1 MRKLLHSGRSVC
13 YRSRMSLWWQRGIIY
28 QVYPRSFM
36 DASGDGVGD
45 LPGVLS
51 RLDYLSALGV
61 DALWLSPI
69 YPSPMKDFGYDVAD
83 YTAVDPLFG
92 TLEDFDRL
100 VRAAHARSL
109 KLILD
114 FVPNHSSD
122 EHPWFK
128 AARRSRDDPKRDW
141 YLWRDPAPD
150 GGPPNN
156 WLSCFGG
163 SAWTYDPHTAQYY
176 YHAFLPG
183 QPDLNWR
190 NPQLAEAMLG
200 VLRFWLERGVDGFRV
215 DVLWHLVKHADFPD
229 SPPNPAWRAGMDPYQ
244 ALVPLHTTDL
254 PEVQDIVAR
263 MRRLLDEYRDRVLI
277 GEIYLPIERLVKYYG
292 ARLEGAHLPFNF
304 QLVQAP
310 WDAAHIAR
318 LIEEYERALPEGA
331 WPNWVLGN
339 HDQHRIASRVGRA
352 QARGAA
358 MLLFTLR
365 GTPTLYYGD
374 EIGMRDVEIPAALVR
389 DPFERNVPGRG
400 LGRDPERTPM
410 QWSAEAQAGFTRA
423 APWLP
428 IAADYREVNVE
439 TQDGDA
445 HSMLPLYRRLI
456 RFVLPRAGPLASDGC
471 GPPARQRRDSGRRR
485 TFDARAVS
493 TAHRLAPLR
502 GGARNR
508 LIRGP
513 GPAHGGPPPP
523 ARAAPPPG

>member
-1 MRKLLHSGRSVC
+1 MRKLLHSGRGVC
-13 YRSRMSLWWQRGIIY
+13 SRGRMSLWWQRGIIY
-28 QVYPRSFM
+28 QVYPRSFV

-215 DVLWHLVKHADFPD
+215 DVIWHLIKDERFRDNPPD
-229 SPPNPAWRAGMDPYQ
+229 PAWREGMGPYQ
-244 ALVPLHTTDL
+244 
-254 PEVQDIVAR
+254 
-263 MRRLLDEYRDRVLI
+263 RVLI
-277 GEIYLPIERLVKYYG
+277 GEIYLPIAGLMRYYG
-292 ARLEGAHLPFNF
+292 ADLDGVHLPFNF
-304 QLVQAP
+304 QLLLAS
-310 WDAAHIAR
+310 WHARDIAR
-318 LIEEYERALPEGA
+318 LIAEY
-331 WPNWVLGN
+331 
-339 HDQHRIASRVGRA
+339 
-352 QARGAA
+352 
-358 MLLFTLR
+358 
-365 GTPTLYYGD
+365 
-374 EIGMRDVEIPAALVR
+374 
-389 DPFERNVPGRG
+389 
-400 LGRDPERTPM
+400 
-410 QWSAEAQAGFTRA
+410 
-423 APWLP
+423 
-428 IAADYREVNVE
+428 
-439 TQDGDA
+439 
-445 HSMLPLYRRLI
+445 
-456 RFVLPRAGPLASDGC
+456 
-471 GPPARQRRDSGRRR
+471 
-485 TFDARAVS
+485 
-493 TAHRLAPLR
+493 
-502 GGARNR
+502 
-508 LIRGP
+508 
-513 GPAHGGPPPP
+513 
-523 ARAAPPPG
+523 